1 MHLGNNRV
9 KRQQIHWKSLVGKE
23 VSSSSRSIP
32 SPVSNSTIAPLPPP
46 RPELPKPQPHLV
58 L

>member
-9 KRQQIHWKSLVGKE
+9 KKQQIHWKSLVGK

-32 SPVSNSTIAPLPPP
+32 SPVSNSTITPLPNPQP
-46 RPELPKPQPHLV
+46 GLPKPQLHLV